1 MKIEKYTV
9 SIIIVSLILLLCG
22 CSSFKDNT
30 HYSKSGVYFDTI
42 ISVTLYGSGRAE
54 ADNILEEC
62 MTLCEHYEKLF
73 NPNISTSDIAKIN
86 SSGGKS
92 ITVDPDTI
100 LCLSDTLK
108 YSGISD
114 GKFDITIKPVSD
126 LWDFHEGSGKIP
138 SADRLNNALNYV
150 GYKKITIDPVNNTVS
165 LEPGSSIELGAS
177 AKGFIAGKISEYLK
191 KNNVSG
197 AIINMGGDICLL
209 GSKPDGSDFNIGIS
223 DPDSSGAPVLTLT
236 LNNTSVAT
244 SGTYE
249 RCFTYEGQK
258 YHHILDP
265 STGYPAETDVLS
277 VTVISD
283 SALDCDC
290 LCTLCILE
298 GTPKALS
305 LINSIPDTEAIII
318 QNDGKI
324 VKSAGAD
331 RYIKN

>member
-1 MKIEKYTV
+1 MKTNIKITL
-9 SIIIVSLILLLCG
+9 VSLLSALLLSG
-22 CSSFKDNT
+22 CLASNNRP
-30 HYSKSGVYFDTI
+30 YSRSGLYYDTI
-42 ISVTLYGSGRAE
+42 ISVTLYGVGKND
-54 ADNILEEC
+54 ADLLLDEC
-62 MTLCEHYEKLF
+62 MTICDHYGSLF
-73 NPNISTSDIAKIN
+73 DPDINTSDIAKIN

-100 LCLSDTLK
+100 LCLSETLK

-265 STGYPAETDVLS
+265 STGYPVKTDVLS

-283 SALDCDC
+283 SAIDCDC

-324 VKSAGAD
+324 VKSSGAD